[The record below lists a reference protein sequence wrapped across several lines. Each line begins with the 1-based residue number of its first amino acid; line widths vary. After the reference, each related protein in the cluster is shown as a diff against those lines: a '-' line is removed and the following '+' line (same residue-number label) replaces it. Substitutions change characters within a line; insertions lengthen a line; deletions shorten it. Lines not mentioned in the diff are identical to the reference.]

1 MARKG
6 VEITG
11 VKQTMAALKAF
22 EPEVYKA
29 MRKTI
34 RTRIKSVATGAAG
47 RYQSSSGGGGKY
59 KVSIRDAGKRPGAS
73 ITAVMG
79 VQKGRNDW
87 SDPQS
92 RAVIFEF
99 AGSRSRGKTPGIAA
113 AIASF
118 QAKYGAP
125 GRFLWEEWDSQGG
138 QKISEEVEAEIRDAE
153 RILQAK
159 LDAAGEGY

>member
-1 MARKG
+1 MASQGIR
-6 VEITG
+6 ITG

-22 EPEVYKA
+22 EPDVYKA

-34 RTRIKSVATGAAG
+34 RTRLRSVAKGATG
-47 RYQSSSGGGGKY
+47 RYAGKY
-59 KVSIRDAGKRPGAS
+59 SVSIRDAGKNPGGS
-73 ITAVMG
+73 ITGVMG
-79 VQKGRNDW
+79 PQKSRNDW
-87 SDPQS
+87 SSPQT

-99 AGSRSRGKTPGIAA
+99 AGKRSRGKTPGAAA
-113 AIASF
+113 AIAAF
-118 QAKYGAP
+118 QSRYGAP

-138 QKISEEVEAEIRDAE
+138 QQIAEEVGAEIRDAE

>member
-1 MARKG
+1 VASQGIR
-6 VEITG
+6 ITG

-22 EPEVYKA
+22 EPDVYKA

-34 RTRIKSVATGAAG
+34 RTRIKSVAKGATG
-47 RYQSSSGGGGKY
+47 RYAGKY
-59 KVSIRDAGKRPGAS
+59 KVSIRDAGRNPGAS
-73 ITAVMG
+73 ITGVMG
-79 VQKGRNDW
+79 PQKNRNDW
-87 SDPQS
+87 SSPQS

-99 AGSRSRGKTPGIAA
+99 AGSRSRGKTPGAAA

-118 QAKYGAP
+118 QARFGAP

-138 QKISEEVEAEIRDAE
+138 KKISDEVGAEIRNAE